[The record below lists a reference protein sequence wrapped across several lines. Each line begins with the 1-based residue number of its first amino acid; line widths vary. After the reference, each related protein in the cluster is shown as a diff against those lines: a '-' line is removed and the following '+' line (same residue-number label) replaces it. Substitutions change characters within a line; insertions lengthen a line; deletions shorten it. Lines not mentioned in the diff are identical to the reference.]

1 MGTDE
6 YKKAKSA
13 APSLLSELM
22 TGVISPDRDA
32 PESAPD
38 QEGDEPFID
47 LGQIAKDAVSELAR
61 GTLKDFVRV
70 VGSLAEALRGEV
82 GTGRPSLRI
91 CG

>member
-1 MGTDE
+1 
-6 YKKAKSA
+6 
-13 APSLLSELM
+13 M

-70 VGSLAEALRGEV
+70 VGSLAEALRAKV